1 MSKESPIK
9 AYILV
14 NTELG
19 KEEEIV
25 VEATN
30 LGKDAGVDI
39 ISSDLVFG
47 EFDLVIVVSGDSV
60 KKIDKFVTKLRRLDG
75 VLKTMTLIATS
86 PFE

>member
-1 MSKESPIK
+1 MAGEPIK

-19 KEEEIV
+19 KEEDILK
-25 VEATN
+25 EASS
-30 LGKDAGVDI
+30 LGNNSGVSI

>member
-1 MSKESPIK
+1 MGREPIK

-19 KEEEIV
+19 KEEDIVKEASSIVSDTGVEIV
-25 VEATN
+25 
-30 LGKDAGVDI
+30 
-39 ISSDLVFG
+39 SSDLVFG

>member
-1 MSKESPIK
+1 MSKEPIK

-19 KEEEIV
+19 KEEGIV
-25 VEATN
+25 KEASD
-30 LGKDAGVDI
+30 LGNDTGVAI

-60 KKIDKFVTKLRRLDG
+60 KKIDKFVTKLRKLDG

>member
-1 MSKESPIK
+1 MSKEPIK

-19 KEEEIV
+19 KEEGIV
-25 VEATN
+25 KEASN
-30 LGKDAGVDI
+30 LGNDTGVTI
-39 ISSDLVFG
+39 LSSDLVFG

-60 KKIDKFVTKLRRLDG
+60 KKIDKFVTKLRKLDG

>member
-1 MSKESPIK
+1 MAREPIK

-19 KEEEIV
+19 KEEDIV
-25 VEATN
+25 EEASS
-30 LGKDAGVDI
+30 LGNDTGVDI
-39 ISSDLVFG
+39 LSSDLVFG
-47 EFDLVIVVSGDSV
+47 EFDLVVVVSGDSV
-60 KKIDKFVTKLRRLDG
+60 KRIDKFVTKLRRLDG

>member
-1 MSKESPIK
+1 MGMEPIK
-9 AYILV
+9 AYVLV

-19 KEEEIV
+19 KEEDIVKEASGLGNDTGVEIR
-25 VEATN
+25 
-30 LGKDAGVDI
+30 
-39 ISSDLVFG
+39 SSDLVFG